1 MEQIFSRKE
10 EKKREIKKIAQE
22 NFKLW
27 AELLKT
33 KDPKQVA
40 NLYSNGA
47 TFLPTVSPDFKK
59 GPAEAEEYFEHFLQK
74 NPEGKIIEEEI
85 QLLAEDAYLHSG
97 MYDFEIDKNSK
108 RAIVNAR
115 FSFVWK
121 KGLDGQWKI
130 IHHHSSVRP

>member
-1 MEQIFSRKE
+1 MEQIFPKKE
-10 EKKREIKKIAQE
+10 KMEQETKKAAQE

-33 KDPKQVA
+33 KDPKKFA
-40 NLYSNGA
+40 GLYSEDA

-59 GPAEAEEYFEHFLQK
+59 GLAEAEEYFEHFLQK

-85 QLLAEDAYLHSG
+85 QPLTENMYLHSG
-97 MYDFEIDKNSK
+97 MYDFEIDKNSE
-108 RAIVNAR
+108 RIVVNAR

-121 KGLDGQWKI
+121 KESDGQWRI